1 MQILPADKIETAH
14 YYMYIRTLFNCMLP
28 TQISHDNSVFLNRK
42 QANREGAWHK
52 PVKRNF
58 NRAETKS
65 NRAEVKSNRAE
76 TDHFSAIKKI
86 VCAII
91 KNICAMKRIVCAMM
105 CWSKQFNY
113 LFYGEKNLPL
123 RDLQDT
129 QAFSKNENSRHLRG
143 LGNWEDQKTWS

>member
-1 MQILPADKIETAH
+1 M
-14 YYMYIRTLFNCMLP
+14 
-28 TQISHDNSVFLNRK
+28 
-42 QANREGAWHK
+42 
-52 PVKRNF
+52 KRNF

-105 CWSKQFNY
+105 CWSKQFY
-113 LFYGEKNLPL
+113 YPFTEKKNFLL

-143 LGNWEDQKTWS
+143 LGN